1 MYSEA
6 ETKFPPPP
14 EEGAPPPPVGP
25 AVGAESDGPPAV
37 LAAEGLVG
45 ASSGLAV
52 AVDMMIVV
60 YEESGRKT
68 VGEDCYCGFDCV
80 AMKR

>member
-14 EEGAPPPPVGP
+14 EEGAPPPPPVGPP

-45 ASSGLAV
+45 VVSSGLAA
-52 AVDMMIVV
+52 AVDMIV
-60 YEESGRKT
+60 EEEGERVPKT
-68 VGEDCYCGFDCV
+68 VGEEDV
-80 AMKR
+80 TVVLIA

>member
-14 EEGAPPPPVGP
+14 EEGAPPPVGP

-45 ASSGLAV
+45 VSSGLAV

>member
-14 EEGAPPPPVGP
+14 EEGAPPPPPVGP

-45 ASSGLAV
+45 VSSGLAV
-52 AVDMMIVV
+52 TVDMIVV
-60 YEESGRKT
+60 
-68 VGEDCYCGFDCV
+68 V
-80 AMKR
+80 